1 MDLDITL
8 LKLYNADVKLGITL
22 KRTRE
27 KQYKYI
33 KQITPNR
40 NMHTTVVH
48 DDLENIKSEI
58 FCDIMNGYQ
67 ITHNLLGLDLIDS
80 ILSYTPP
87 SPPGCIETS
96 NATSSSEPELCVSDL
111 HHPQLEDV

>member
-22 KRTRE
+22 KRTRG

-40 NMHTTVVH
+40 NMHTTEVY
-48 DDLENIKSEI
+48 DDLELIKSEI
-58 FCDIMNGYQ
+58 FCDIVNGYE

-80 ILSYTPP
+80 ILDGTIPASRP
-87 SPPGCIETS
+87 SSPAP
-96 NATSSSEPELCVSDL
+96 ALCVSNL
-111 HHPQLEDV
+111 TASPQHEEDE

>member
-40 NMHTTVVH
+40 NMHTTEIY

-58 FCDIMNGYQ
+58 FCDIVNGYQ

-80 ILSYTPP
+80 ILSYTP
-87 SPPGCIETS
+87 SPEGCIETS
-96 NATSSSEPELCVSDL
+96 KATSSDPELCVSEL
-111 HHPQLEDV
+111 HHPQEEDV

>member
-22 KRTRE
+22 KRTRN

-33 KQITPNR
+33 KQITANR
-40 NMHTTVVH
+40 NMYTTEVY
-48 DDLENIKSEI
+48 DDLELIKSEI
-58 FCDIMNGYQ
+58 FCDIVNGYE

-80 ILSYTPP
+80 ILEGTPDSRP
-87 SPPGCIETS
+87 SSPAP
-96 NATSSSEPELCVSDL
+96 ALCVSNL
-111 HHPQLEDV
+111 TASPQHEEEE

>member
-1 MDLDITL
+1 MDITL
-8 LKLYNADVKLGITL
+8 LKLYNADVKLGISL

-40 NMHTTVVH
+40 NMHTTEIY

-58 FCDIMNGYQ
+58 FCDIVNGYQ

-87 SPPGCIETS
+87 CIETS
-96 NATSSSEPELCVSDL
+96 NATSSDPELCVSEL
-111 HHPQLEDV
+111 HHPQEEDV

>member
-22 KRTRE
+22 KRTRS

-40 NMHTTVVH
+40 NMHTTEVY
-48 DDLENIKSEI
+48 DDLELIKSEI
-58 FCDIMNGYQ
+58 FCDIVNGYT

-80 ILSYTPP
+80 ILEGTPASRP
-87 SPPGCIETS
+87 SSPAP
-96 NATSSSEPELCVSDL
+96 ALCVSNL
-111 HHPQLEDV
+111 TASPQQEEEE

>member
-22 KRTRE
+22 KRTRS

-33 KQITPNR
+33 KQITANR
-40 NMHTTVVH
+40 NMHTTQIY
-48 DDLENIKSEI
+48 DDLELIKSEI
-58 FCDIMNGYQ
+58 FCDIVNGYE

-80 ILSYTPP
+80 ILEGIPASRPSSPTP
-87 SPPGCIETS
+87 
-96 NATSSSEPELCVSDL
+96 ALCVSNL
-111 HHPQLEDV
+111 TASPQQEEEE